1 MAAQQSWSVKENKQA
16 LHIGK
21 FCSIA
26 DDVKILLGGE
36 HNYHLGSTYPFDNL
50 LIRFKELG
58 PSVKTKGDI
67 HIGSDVWIGYGSII
81 LSGVT
86 IGDGAVIGAG
96 SVVAKDIPPY
106 AVAAGNPARVIKS
119 RFSPKVVQE
128 IA

>member
-1 MAAQQSWSVKENKQA
+1 
-16 LHIGK
+16 
-21 FCSIA
+21 
-26 DDVKILLGGE
+26 
-36 HNYHLGSTYPFDNL
+36 L

-86 IGDGAVIGAG
+86 IGNGAVIGTG
-96 SVVAKDIPPY
+96 SVVTKDIPSY
-106 AVAAGNPARVIKS
+106 AVAAGNPARVIRS

-128 IA
+128 MLDLKWWELPWNELRKKIPWLLSEIEKP